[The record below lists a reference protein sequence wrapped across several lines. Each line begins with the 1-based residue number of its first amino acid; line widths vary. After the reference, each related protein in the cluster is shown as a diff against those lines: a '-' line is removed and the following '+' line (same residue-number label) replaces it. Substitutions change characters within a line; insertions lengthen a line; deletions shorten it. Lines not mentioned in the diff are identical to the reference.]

1 MNRRVVLLSVI
12 AFVVASLS
20 VTSLVRND
28 SDSDFDMGMGMKYG
42 SHSSELYG
50 SDAMFLQMM
59 IPHHQQAIL
68 LSEMAIS
75 TSKNSDILKLANQI
89 KAAQTPEIAQMK
101 SWLKSAGLG
110 EDPGHSMHSM
120 AGMLSDREIEQLK
133 SASGTDFD
141 TLFLRGMIAHHQGAV
156 DMVAMI
162 ENSKNS
168 ELKRFG
174 KQIKTSQSKEID
186 LMNEILRSIG

>member
-12 AFVVASLS
+12 AFVVTSLS

-75 TSKNSDILKLANQI
+75 TSKKFRYF
-89 KAAQTPEIAQMK
+89 EV
-101 SWLKSAGLG
+101 G
-110 EDPGHSMHSM
+110 
-120 AGMLSDREIEQLK
+120 
-133 SASGTDFD
+133 
-141 TLFLRGMIAHHQGAV
+141 
-156 DMVAMI
+156 
-162 ENSKNS
+162 
-168 ELKRFG
+168 
-174 KQIKTSQSKEID
+174 
-186 LMNEILRSIG
+186 